1 MEFGF
6 PEGQPGIH
14 PPTSALTKI
23 LRFKNIVNPATE
35 KPYSEA
41 LLLGIGGGLD
51 AGYVVYQ
58 FDYLPYPLVSLGFRY
73 QWNDTQSFL
82 ENLTDRLLL
91 SVDFME
97 FENRQ
102 EAQKALQDNLRKG
115 KIAIVWVDKAYLPH
129 HQLPESLRGTINHQV
144 AVYARDGRL
153 WRLYI
158 DDMSTQA
165 IEVREKIFTTARAN
179 LAQNNFLMM
188 VYNKANMITAQE
200 LREAIIHGIVDC
212 ATQMTHPNKNI
223 GISNLQNWAEKL
235 TNQQDRQGWPNV
247 FRNQIGLFKTLSS
260 VYESIKL
267 KDTGGFA
274 MRKTYA
280 DFLHEAAGILN
291 NPSLN
296 AIAGQYLQLANH
308 WSSLAENAL
317 PSNIPVF
324 DRVKSLLNK
333 KYHSYRQHDLE
344 SYKKSISDLQALESK
359 IITNFPLD
367 LSKTN
372 QLFERLAS
380 QVKLISELE
389 ASAANRLRDVTQ
401 R

>member
-6 PEGQPGIH
+6 PEGPPGIH
-14 PPTSALTKI
+14 PPTSALAKI
-23 LRFKNIVNPATE
+23 LRYKNVVNPVTE
-35 KPYSEA
+35 KPFSET

-51 AGYVVYQ
+51 AGYVLYQ
-58 FDYLPYPLVSLGFRY
+58 FNYLPCPLVSLGFRY

-82 ENLTDRLLL
+82 ENLTERLLL
-91 SVDFME
+91 SVDFE
-97 FENRQ
+97 DFENQQ
-102 EAQKALQDNLRKG
+102 EAQKALQDNLKKG
-115 KIAIVWVDKAYLPH
+115 RIAIVWVDKTYLPH
-129 HQLPESLRGTINHQV
+129 HQFPEGLRGHIPHQV

-158 DDMSTQA
+158 DDLSTQP
-165 IEVREKIFTTARAN
+165 IEIREKTFTAARAN

-188 VYNKANMITAQE
+188 VFNRANPINAQE
-200 LREAIIHGIVDC
+200 LREAIIQGIGDC
-212 ATQMTHPNKNI
+212 ATQLTHPNKNI

-247 FRNQIGLFKTLSS
+247 FCDQKGLYQTLAM

-267 KDTGGFA
+267 NGTGGFA
-274 MRKTYA
+274 LRKMYA
-280 DFLHEAAGILN
+280 DFLHEAAGVLN
-291 NPSLN
+291 NPSMN

-317 PSNIPVF
+317 PSNIPVV

-333 KYHSYRQHDLE
+333 KYNSYRQHDLK
-344 SYKKSISDLQALESK
+344 SYKKTINDLQSLETK
-359 IITNFPLD
+359 IIADFPF
-367 LSKTN
+367 KGRETN
-372 QLFERLAS
+372 QLFEKLAS
-380 QVKLISELE
+380 QVRLISELE
-389 ASAANRLRDVTQ
+389 TSAANRLRDVTQ